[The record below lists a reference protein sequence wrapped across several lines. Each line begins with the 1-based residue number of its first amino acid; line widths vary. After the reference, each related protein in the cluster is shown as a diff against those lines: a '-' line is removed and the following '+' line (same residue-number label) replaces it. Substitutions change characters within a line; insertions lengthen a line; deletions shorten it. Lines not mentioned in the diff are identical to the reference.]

1 MKNQAIKL
9 LLCRMHEL
17 SCWYRTNFRNHSQL
31 DGYRSEYDLHQ
42 AYLEE
47 IGCSCVRREKIIV
60 REFLQNPDKQ
70 TLESLGLPE
79 GRFVAL
85 AHPWEAT
92 TIILIPEDL
101 AMKAVVLGEFPA
113 MDAFGQP
120 RSHQLA

>member
-1 MKNQAIKL
+1 VKNQAIKL
-9 LLCRMHEL
+9 LLCRIHEL
-17 SCWYRTNFRNHSQL
+17 SVWYRENFKDRSRI
-31 DGYRSEYDLHQ
+31 DPDMWPKSEYILHQ
-42 AYLEE
+42 TYLEE

-60 REFLQNPDKQ
+60 RDFLQNPDKR

-101 AMKAVVLGEFPA
+101 AMKAVVLGEFPEA
-113 MDAFGQP
+113 IPMKRAV
-120 RSHQLA
+120 